1 MGQSKRLD
9 SSSSGSQKQ
18 SKDKKDKKKG
28 FFRRKRKPPTT
39 PNGMQN
45 IKTPQVGDDND
56 AYNQPPPKSDN
67 DNDGQRKVLTK
78 EQQMEQDFG
87 TKYHYICD
95 IGQGAFG
102 KVVKVKKK
110 YDTKEEEEADDRVY
124 AIKIIGNIFS
134 SLAKSKRFLREIR
147 ILRALKDHDSIVEL
161 LDLVPPRQPLKFTK
175 LSIVFEFMPTDL
187 KKILRSK
194 QYFTNLHIE
203 YILYQILL
211 GLKHCHSAG
220 IVHRDLKPEN
230 IILNEACTIRI
241 CDFGLA
247 RGVEENLEMKQEDI
261 KPEANEILLGPEENE
276 EKEDNEEDGKGK
288 KKKSKKLKNALTKH
302 VVTRWYRAPEVIL
315 LEQKRESL
323 YAVDIWS
330 VGCIFGELLGMNKAN
345 VNDYRSRKVLFPGKT
360 CFPFSTQ
367 DPFDYQHRI
376 DQLRVVFD
384 VIGTPSVQEINN
396 FVDKNVQIY
405 LSNMQKTEPHDLG
418 KMFPATAKSG
428 IKLLCDM
435 LKFDVNKRISADDA
449 LKSEYLN
456 DVRDEKMNNFG
467 DAHIEKFEFEDIEI
481 DEKKLRG
488 MILDEIMAYNPE
500 WKKLLK
506 SKYKQKSHRLKDAK
520 NKRRAHNKEMRK
532 NENKK
537 NENADPDGSH

>member
-56 AYNQPPPKSDN
+56 AYNQPPKSDN

-203 YILYQILL
+203 YIL
-211 GLKHCHSAG
+211 
-220 IVHRDLKPEN
+220 
-230 IILNEACTIRI
+230 
-241 CDFGLA
+241 
-247 RGVEENLEMKQEDI
+247 
-261 KPEANEILLGPEENE
+261 
-276 EKEDNEEDGKGK
+276 
-288 KKKSKKLKNALTKH
+288 
-302 VVTRWYRAPEVIL
+302 
-315 LEQKRESL
+315 
-323 YAVDIWS
+323 
-330 VGCIFGELLGMNKAN
+330 
-345 VNDYRSRKVLFPGKT
+345 
-360 CFPFSTQ
+360 
-367 DPFDYQHRI
+367 
-376 DQLRVVFD
+376 
-384 VIGTPSVQEINN
+384 
-396 FVDKNVQIY
+396 
-405 LSNMQKTEPHDLG
+405 
-418 KMFPATAKSG
+418 
-428 IKLLCDM
+428 
-435 LKFDVNKRISADDA
+435 
-449 LKSEYLN
+449 
-456 DVRDEKMNNFG
+456 
-467 DAHIEKFEFEDIEI
+467 
-481 DEKKLRG
+481 
-488 MILDEIMAYNPE
+488 
-500 WKKLLK
+500 
-506 SKYKQKSHRLKDAK
+506 
-520 NKRRAHNKEMRK
+520 
-532 NENKK
+532 
-537 NENADPDGSH
+537 